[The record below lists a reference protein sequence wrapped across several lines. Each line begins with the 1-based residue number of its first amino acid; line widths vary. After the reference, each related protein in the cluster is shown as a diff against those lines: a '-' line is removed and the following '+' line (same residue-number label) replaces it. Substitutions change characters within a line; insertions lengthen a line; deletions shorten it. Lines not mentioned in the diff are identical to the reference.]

1 MKIEVKEG
9 TNTINKYKEYV
20 NYSDFFCKAKKRNR
34 NDKIMKVFASIC
46 LTFPLVFFIYIFF
59 SIAVD
64 AYYAFNKPKVFIDI
78 KSVEDQSNEM
88 YVDGNKMQYT
98 QLALLENL
106 KKYCDDISLEILP
119 ELFSIRTM
127 REISEKKIGWFEL
140 SSLYAHAYKHSTQDV
155 SVNYILSSLKKNKK
169 IKVFFNTTI
178 FSRGDS
184 VDPNNAG
191 LLASLVA
198 SIYTIIVCLAVST
211 PIGVLAGLFIE
222 DMMRKGKFRTFCE
235 TSINNLSSTPTIIL
249 GMIGLELYINTL
261 HLPRASSLVAGLT
274 LSFVMIPIITN
285 TTQQAARTVPQS
297 IREGATA
304 LGATPVQIILHHV
317 LPISVPSICTG
328 IILGIAR
335 IIGEA
340 SPLLFIGMSAFIPEI
355 PNNLVEST
363 ITFPMQIYAWTK
375 RPEKTFNE
383 LISVISLI
391 LLVILLISNLL
402 TSLIRKKF
410 SSHLIHH

>member
-1 MKIEVKEG
+1 MKKEIK
-9 TNTINKYKEYV
+9 INIDIDSKKFNESI
-20 NYSDFFCKAKKRNR
+20 NYSDFFLKAKRR
-34 NDKIMKVFASIC
+34 TRSDKVMKMFSSMC

-59 SIAVD
+59 SISVD

-78 KSVEDQSNEM
+78 GSNVTTDSPSIES
-88 YVDGNKMQYT
+88 T
-98 QLALLENL
+98 EFILLRYLNEYSDNIYL
-106 KKYCDDISLEILP
+106 DTLS
-119 ELFSIRTM
+119 ELFSIKTM
-127 REISEKKIGWFEL
+127 RAIRENRVGWFEL
-140 SSLYAHAYKHSTQDV
+140 SSVYSDAYKHTTKDLHINS
-155 SVNYILSSLKKNKK
+155 ILSDLKKHKK
-169 IKVFFNTTI
+169 INVFFNTTI
-178 FSRGDS
+178 FFRGDS

-191 LLASLVA
+191 ILASLIA
-198 SIYTIIVCLAVST
+198 SIYTIFVCLVISAPV
-211 PIGVLAGLFIE
+211 GVLAGLFIE
-222 DMMRKGKFRTFCE
+222 DMMHKGRLRTFCE

-249 GMIGLELYINTL
+249 GMIGLELYINVL

-285 TTQQAARTVPQS
+285 TTQQASHAIPRS
-297 IREGATA
+297 IREGAIA
-304 LGATPVQIILHHV
+304 LGATQLQTILHHV
-317 LPISVPSICTG
+317 LPISVPRICTG

-340 SPLLFIGMSAFIPEI
+340 SPLLFIGMAAFIPEI
-355 PNNLVEST
+355 PNNLTEPT

-391 LLVILLISNLL
+391 LLIILLVSNLVTL
-402 TSLIRKKF
+402 LIRKKF